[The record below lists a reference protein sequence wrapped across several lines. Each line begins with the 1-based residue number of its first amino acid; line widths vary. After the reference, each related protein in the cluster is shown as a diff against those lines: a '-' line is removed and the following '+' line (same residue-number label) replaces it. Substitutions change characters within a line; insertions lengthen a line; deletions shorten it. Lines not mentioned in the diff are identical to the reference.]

1 VSRISVIGGGP
12 AGASA
17 AHAAIE
23 AGAEVDLY
31 EKSVFPRHMVCGEF
45 LSPEILM
52 LLPDL
57 PPSHAIRHIRLY
69 FEKHHKRWNL
79 PEPARGLSRFA
90 LDKFLLDR
98 ALAAGARLLRESIAE
113 PPPFSVIAHGRK
125 SSATAGARHFG
136 FKAHFDGPMD
146 DALDLFFFSG
156 CYVGVNCVENGR
168 TNVCGLAPENLLRER
183 DFQVESLLQLSPAL
197 AERIVPLKRSWDW
210 LVTGPLVYRSAW
222 NEEFRGGHYLA
233 GDALGFVDPFTG
245 SGMLSA
251 IATGRIAGRSAAVG
265 LPIERHIERCRKVL
279 QSQYWTSA
287 LFRAAISSGIAN
299 WALPLVPGRA
309 LFELTRPRI
318 ASVVSC

>member
-1 VSRISVIGGGP
+1 MNRLSVIGGGP
-12 AGASA
+12 AGATAAYSA
-17 AHAAIE
+17 VE

-31 EKSVFPRHMVCGEF
+31 EKSVFPRHKVCGEF
-45 LSPEILM
+45 LSPEILS

-57 PPSHAIRHIRLY
+57 PPSHAIRRIRLY

-79 PEPARGLSRFA
+79 PEPARGLSRFT

-98 ALAAGARLLRESIAE
+98 ALAAGARLHRRSIIE

-125 SSATAGARHFG
+125 ASGTLGGRHFG

-156 CYVGVNCVENGR
+156 CYVGINCVENGR
-168 TNVCGLAPENLLRER
+168 TNVCGLAPENLLREH
-183 DFQVESLLQLSPAL
+183 DFQVERLLQLSPAL
-197 AERIVPLKRSWDW
+197 AERLVPLKRSWDW

-222 NEEFRGGHYLA
+222 NEEFRDVHYLA

-251 IATGRIAGRSAAVG
+251 IATGRMAGRSAAGG
-265 LPIERHIERCRKVL
+265 LPVARHIERCRKVL
-279 QSQYWTSA
+279 QTQYRTSA
-287 LFRAAISSGIAN
+287 LFRVAIANGIAN
-299 WALPLVPGRA
+299 WALPFIPGRA
-309 LFELTRPRI
+309 LFDLTRPRI
-318 ASVVSC
+318 TSVA